1 MVKTRIIN
9 IVATECAPKNDAKFN
24 KWYDEV
30 HIPMLMKYRGIKKVT
45 RYKML
50 EDKEQKPKYL
60 AVYEFDTKEDLD
72 GLQKSAEF
80 KAAIEEMQETW
91 KSEMFDIKWMTSAEP
106 LKTWEV

>member
-1 MVKTRIIN
+1 MAKSRIIN
-9 IVATECAPKNDAKFN
+9 IVATECTPKNDAKFN
-24 KWYDEV
+24 KWYNEV
-30 HIPMLMKYRGIKKVT
+30 HIPMLMKYKGIKKVT

-72 GLQKSAEF
+72 GLQKSAEL

-91 KSEMFDIKWMTSAEP
+91 KGEMFDIKWAISAEP
-106 LKTWEV
+106 LKTWER

>member
-1 MVKTRIIN
+1 MAKIRIIN

-30 HIPMLMKYRGIKKVT
+30 HIPMLMKYKGIKKVT
-45 RYKML
+45 RYKVL
-50 EDKEQKPKYL
+50 EDKEQQPKYL

-72 GLQKSAEF
+72 GLQTSPEF

-91 KSEMFDIKWMTSAEP
+91 KGEMFDIKWAVSAQP
-106 LKTWEV
+106 LKTWER